1 MPSPQRTI
9 RRSVTA
15 VALLTTFTALLV
27 NAAALLVF
35 DMVEFRRNALA
46 EARTQAEMLA
56 RASAAAVA
64 FNDATEAGT
73 ALGLLRGNPS
83 VAASAV
89 YREDGRLFASFA
101 QAGDE
106 VPAAAAAEP
115 LAFRGVRI
123 AGFHTL
129 REGAA
134 PPVTVY
140 LSTRHGFYERLY
152 RYLAI
157 LLAVLLGA
165 LGIAALL
172 SDALQRAVSR
182 PIQAVIAAAR
192 QVVERHDYGV
202 RVDPQ
207 PGHETGLLAEAFNQ
221 MLSEIDHRASEVLR
235 EMRERQN
242 AEEALREADR
252 RKDRFLATLAH
263 ELRNPLA
270 PITASLLLL
279 NHKNASEE
287 NRVQARKVID
297 RQVRHMARLLD
308 DLLDVG
314 RITSDKLELRRQT
327 VSLSSVVDGALE
339 ASRPTVEAAG
349 HRLEVSLP
357 ATPVYVWADPVR
369 LGQVFSNL
377 LTNAAKYTD
386 HGGRI
391 ALSARIEGGDVLVS
405 VEDNGIGVA
414 PEDLARL
421 FEIFAQSSSAR
432 ERAQGGLGIGLYLV
446 KSLTEMHG
454 GSVDAWSEGPGKGTR
469 FTVRLPR
476 TEPAAQAAPR
486 PAPMLVRPLRVL
498 VADDNRDAAESLA
511 ALLRMGG
518 NDVRVATDGEEA
530 LARAREFRPHIA
542 FLDIGMPRLNGYEA
556 ARKLRDA
563 PWGRR
568 MVLVGL
574 TGWGGEEVRRR
585 AFESG
590 LDHHVTKPAQLE
602 VLQELLRKVPDED
615 GAPARRR
622 HEEH

>member
-1 MPSPQRTI
+1 MPQRTI

-27 NAAALLVF
+27 NAAALLVL
-35 DMVEFRRNALA
+35 DIVEFRGNALA

-64 FNDATEAGT
+64 FNDAAEAGK

-83 VAASAV
+83 VTASAV
-89 YREDGRLFASFA
+89 YSEDGRLFASFA
-101 QAGDE
+101 QPGE
-106 VPAAAAAEP
+106 NVPALALATREP
-115 LAFRGVRI
+115 LAFEGVRI

-129 REGAA
+129 REGATPA
-134 PPVTVY
+134 TTVY
-140 LSTRHGFYERLY
+140 LSTRHGFYERLS

-157 LLAVLLGA
+157 LAGVLLGA

-207 PGHETGLLAEAFNQ
+207 PGHETALLAEAFNK
-221 MLSEIDHRASEVLR
+221 MLSEIERRSREVLR
-235 EMRERQN
+235 EIKEREH
-242 AEEALREADR
+242 AEEALREADA

-270 PITASLLLL
+270 PITTSLELL
-279 NHKNASEE
+279 NQKNVPEDKLLW
-287 NRVQARKVID
+287 ARKVID

-314 RITSDKLELRRQT
+314 RITNDKLELRRQT
-327 VSLSSVVDGALE
+327 MTLASVIDAALE
-339 ASRPTVEAAG
+339 ASRPAIEGAS
-349 HRLEVSLP
+349 HKLEVSLP
-357 ATPVYVWADPVR
+357 STPVYVEADPVR
-369 LGQVFSNL
+369 LAQVFSNL

-386 HGGRI
+386 PGGRI
-391 ALSARIEGGDVLVS
+391 MLSAQTEGAEVFVS
-405 VEDNGIGVA
+405 VTDTGIGVA
-414 PEDLARL
+414 PGDLNGL
-421 FEIFAQSSSAR
+421 FEIFAQSGSAR

-454 GSVDAWSEGPGKGTR
+454 GSVHARSEGLGKGTR

-476 TEPAAQAAPR
+476 TEPAAQAAIR
-486 PAPMLVRPLRVL
+486 PAATLVRPLRVL

-511 ALLRMGG
+511 ALLRMSG
-518 NDVRVATDGEEA
+518 NDVRVAGDGEEA
-530 LARAREFRPHIA
+530 LAQAAKFRPHVA

-556 ARKLRDA
+556 ARKLRA
-563 PWGRR
+563 TPWGRR

-574 TGWGGEEVRRR
+574 TGWGGEDVRRR

-602 VLQELLRKVPDED
+602 VLQELLRKVPYDD
-615 GAPARRR
+615 ASTPLRGQD
-622 HEEH
+622 H